1 MDCSPIINVRMSGV
15 TAMRRRRGMHATDIY
30 RYTLTATPRYAPKR
44 VYQKENLNTGSRA
57 FSGTKT
63 SIIEGI
69 R

>member
-1 MDCSPIINVRMSGV
+1 
-15 TAMRRRRGMHATDIY
+15 MRRRRGMHATDIY

-44 VYQKENLNTGSRA
+44 VYQKESLNTGSRA